1 MLPRITIAPELKR
14 LGMTEAER
22 EEIRAFCRD
31 NRAPHHAAAM
41 INYVNSGGP
50 VAARAMLDSCSMW
63 AIADFAG
70 VRFPAGW

>member
-1 MLPRITIAPELKR
+1 MLPRITIAHEFER
-14 LGMTEAER
+14 FGMTEAER
-22 EEIRAFCRD
+22 EEIMEFCRVHG
-31 NRAPHHAAAM
+31 APHHAAAM